1 MLDTIARGNWPIAL
15 LNVVLLML
23 WSVLPIL
30 LLAYTR
36 QALVMR
42 RIRPEFTLRKSEA
55 AELGR
60 ALVIYQGIN
69 RRLAEIEALSRTAK
83 GFLRLVLA
91 LQPDAEQVEN
101 EERED
106 LKAHARHLRATIAK
120 LRGLPLRR
128 LRARVDALSFHFA
141 VGGAIAIYVGT
152 LVVLVLTFCMPSV
165 RAAARELTGSGR
177 STLVWYP
184 FDASY
189 FLANGAGAALGVLCA
204 PTFYLVRRFGLARE
218 YAMEFA
224 VLMELAGTPA
234 EEIARGPDGR
244 NDEPENSMED
254 FAQEPGLVEPETED
268 SCFAVL
274 GVEQS
279 ASVEQIR
286 AAYKIRIK
294 QTHPDR
300 LHDVSPAIRTFAED
314 ETKRLNA
321 AFQEALERL
330 A

>member
-1 MLDTIARGNWPIAL
+1 MLDTIAGGNWPIAL
-15 LNVVLLML
+15 LNIVLLML

-30 LLAYTR
+30 LLAYVR
-36 QALVMR
+36 QSLMMR
-42 RIRPEFTLRKSEA
+42 RIRPEVTLRRSEA
-55 AELGR
+55 AELDR
-60 ALVIYQGIN
+60 ALAIYQGVN
-69 RRLAEIEALSRTAK
+69 GRLAELDAQARTAK
-83 GFLRLVLA
+83 GILHLVLA
-91 LQPDAEQVEN
+91 LQPDAEQVED

-128 LRARVDALSFHFA
+128 LRTRTDALSFHFA
-141 VGGAIAIYVGT
+141 VGGAIAIYVAA
-152 LVVLVLTFCMPSV
+152 LVVLVSMLCMPSV
-165 RAAARELTGSGR
+165 RAAARELAGSGQSR
-177 STLVWYP
+177 LIWYP

-189 FLANGAGAALGVLCA
+189 FLANGASAALGMLFA
-204 PTFYLVRRFGLARE
+204 PAFYLARRTGLARE

-224 VLMELAGTPA
+224 VLKELAGTPA
-234 EEIARGPDGR
+234 EEVADGAVGR
-244 NDEPENSMED
+244 NDDTESFVED
-254 FAQEPGLVEPETED
+254 SADGSRRVELEVQD

-279 ASVEQIR
+279 ATIEQVR
-286 AAYKIRIK
+286 AAYKMRIK
-294 QTHPDR
+294 QSHPDR
-300 LHDVSPAIRTFAED
+300 LHDVSPAIRSFAED

>member
-1 MLDTIARGNWPIAL
+1 MLDTIAGGNWPIAL
-15 LNVVLLML
+15 LNIVLLML
-23 WSVLPIL
+23 WSVLPML
-30 LLAYTR
+30 LLAYAR
-36 QALVMR
+36 QSLVMR

-55 AELGR
+55 VELDR
-60 ALVIYQGIN
+60 ALVIYQGVN
-69 RRLAEIEALSRTAK
+69 RRLTEIEAQSRTAK
-83 GFLRLVLA
+83 GFFSLVLA
-91 LQPDAEQVEN
+91 LQPDIEQVAD

-128 LRARVDALSFHFA
+128 LRARIDALSFHFA

-152 LVVLVLTFCMPSV
+152 LMVLVLMLCMPSV
-165 RAAARELTGSGR
+165 RAAARDLAGSGHGA
-177 STLVWYP
+177 LVWYP

-189 FLANGAGAALGVLCA
+189 FLANGAGAALGMLCA
-204 PTFYLVRRFGLARE
+204 PAFYLVRRLGLARE

-224 VLMELAGTPA
+224 VLKELAGTPA
-234 EEIARGPDGR
+234 EEIVHGPVGR
-244 NDEPENSMED
+244 NDDPENSMEG
-254 FAQEPGLVEPETED
+254 FAEEPILLELETVA
-268 SCFAVL
+268 SCFAIL

-286 AAYKIRIK
+286 AAYKMRIK

-321 AFQEALERL
+321 ALHEALDRL